1 MSYILINANA
11 STTNQTR
18 WTLPLRR
25 ERQVREPRYPSA
37 PRCEVCG
44 RGGPGLTELPDG
56 RPVHRWPCRDRL
68 RDAR

>member
-1 MSYILINANA
+1 MSYIPNA
-11 STTNQTR
+11 ST
-18 WTLPLRR
+18 LP
-25 ERQVREPRYPSA
+25 A